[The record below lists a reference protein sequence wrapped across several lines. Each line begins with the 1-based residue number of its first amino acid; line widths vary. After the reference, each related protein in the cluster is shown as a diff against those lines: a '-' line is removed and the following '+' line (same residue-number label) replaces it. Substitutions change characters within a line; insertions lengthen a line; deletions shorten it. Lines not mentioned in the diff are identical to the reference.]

1 MWLAGNDRD
10 KSVGSYENSNSLI
23 TINHILKLWI
33 IIYSKQKKSMNYQK
47 KKRYHQVKKL
57 MKKNVDKRT

>member
-1 MWLAGNDRD
+1 MDYHL
-10 KSVGSYENSNSLI
+10 
-23 TINHILKLWI
+23 LK
-33 IIYSKQKKSMNYQK
+33 KKSMNYQK

>member
-33 IIYSKQKKSMNYQK
+33 IIYSKKKSMNYQK

>member
-33 IIYSKQKKSMNYQK
+33 IIYSKK
-47 KKRYHQVKKL
+47 KKYELSKEKKISSS
-57 MKKNVDKRT
+57 